1 MRTPEEKEQRRIAH
15 EKKTEQRRLASE
27 AREMRRLEKEIARPK
42 SKFYLWYLV
51 FFLCLVY
58 IVDEVATGLHNGVVD
73 LSIQE
78 LFVHNM
84 GISADE
90 GQGYFSFMEMA
101 ANVFLVIGFF
111 YKALADKYGRKP
123 FLIFNTIGM
132 VGGLLICL
140 WSQNLAVYIVG
151 FCIIRFFVTPDEQI
165 VYIFESSP
173 KEKRGSIYSGV
184 KGVAELGL
192 LLVPLGRYIFVDLNP
207 SMGWRYVF
215 LIPAIIGAAVSLAL
229 CFMARETDPYIQSRM
244 AYLKLTP
251 EERLKI
257 AKEKK
262 DESKK
267 QGGFFA
273 AVKYAMHGK
282 QLRWIFIVTMIFTL
296 SRAITSYYGT
306 VLKDFDYSSSQITN
320 AYWMYPITA
329 SAVVFAYGFLSDKV
343 GRKITSI
350 TLLCFT
356 IVSLS
361 LFILGSY
368 LKWSEWVIGLL
379 IGLFLGAFWSNGDTL
394 ILMTGE
400 SSPTNLRASI
410 MSAQTMFY
418 GIGMVLS
425 QGISALVLTSSN
437 KGSGTFLG
445 IYCIC
450 LAIPCF
456 VVSLFFLMTKVKE
469 TKGASVDAAVTQD

>member
-1 MRTPEEKEQRRIAH
+1 
-15 EKKTEQRRLASE
+15 
-27 AREMRRLEKEIARPK
+27 
-42 SKFYLWYLV
+42 
-51 FFLCLVY
+51 
-58 IVDEVATGLHNGVVD
+58 
-73 LSIQE
+73 
-78 LFVHNM
+78 
-84 GISADE
+84 
-90 GQGYFSFMEMA
+90 
-101 ANVFLVIGFF
+101 
-111 YKALADKYGRKP
+111 
-123 FLIFNTIGM
+123 
-132 VGGLLICL
+132 
-140 WSQNLAVYIVG
+140 
-151 FCIIRFFVTPDEQI
+151 
-165 VYIFESSP
+165 
-173 KEKRGSIYSGV
+173 
-184 KGVAELGL
+184 
-192 LLVPLGRYIFVDLNP
+192 
-207 SMGWRYVF
+207 
-215 LIPAIIGAAVSLAL
+215 
-229 CFMARETDPYIQSRM
+229 
-244 AYLKLTP
+244 
-251 EERLKI
+251 
-257 AKEKK
+257 
-262 DESKK
+262 
-267 QGGFFA
+267 
-273 AVKYAMHGK
+273 
-282 QLRWIFIVTMIFTL
+282 MIFTL